1 MGETIK
7 GMVAAQGKLY
17 VRGEQGLYTFKDNG
31 KEPNEWDQA
40 HFSAAPADRP
50 FADFF
55 FDEIHDLVNGSTIV
69 NEDRQELRDA
79 IMVMVTEGFLPACED
94 LRAIRAYKDDP
105 RIPVLNRKK
114 HYDDFARALWNGYK
128 DLMPKIAALLGYDIG
143 FLFQRDGKF
152 KMGLEA
158 FIAENRDHLLLDLA
172 EFLPRQ
178 RNGWQQELKTLR
190 NEYLEHRDAAV
201 AAQVEKFYEPAWAE
215 KVFVHRRRVTSAAA
229 TTTSAGML
237 KRGAPISVLSR
248 TTRVFLFCRGCVSSI
263 WPRISWAAW
272 HRGSPTTGNRCMGI
286 RFTSWRPSWIRSVFA
301 GHVIRRLTGC

>member
-69 NEDRQELRDA
+69 NEDRQELCDA
-79 IMVMVTEGFLPACED
+79 IMVMVTEGFLPAYED
-94 LRAIRAYKDDP
+94 LRSIRVYKDDP

-114 HYDDFARALWNGYK
+114 HYDDFARALWHGYK
-128 DLMPKIAALLGYDIG
+128 DLMPKVVSLLDYNIG
-143 FLFQRDGKF
+143 FLFQRDGNF
-152 KMGLEA
+152 KTGLEA
-158 FIAENRDHLLLDLA
+158 FVIENRGNLLLDFA

-178 RNGWQQELKTLR
+178 RDGWQQELKTFR
-190 NEYLEHRDAAV
+190 NEYLEHRDADV
-201 AAQVEKFYEPAWAE
+201 AAQVEKFYEPAWVE
-215 KVFVHRRRVTSAAA
+215 KVFVHAWRTAAE
-229 TTTSAGML
+229 L
-237 KRGAPISVLSR
+237 I
-248 TTRVFLFCRGCVSSI
+248 VFLLETRFPPQMSI
-263 WPRISWAAW
+263 AHRTAERQFPNHPRLYEVYLCD
-272 HRGSPTTGNRCMGI
+272 PTQVQR
-286 RFTSWRPSWIRSVFA
+286 RSFTKIVA
-301 GHVIRRLTGC
+301 